1 MHRDGKHLAGH
12 LADAAVVRTHQ
23 EVVLHVDV
31 AVAVEDEL
39 QEASLA
45 VDLVAGLQ
53 HAQALLLRHAADNP
67 ERADGHVVV
76 VVETDETDGHKRAA
90 VHLKARL
97 NLLLTAELL
106 HAEANLLLLKGF
118 YNELGGMIRFHIG
131 SPF

>member
-1 MHRDGKHLAGH
+1 MANTSRPSRRC
-12 LADAAVVRTHQ
+12 AVVRTHSRKSYST
-23 EVVLHVDV
+23 LTSPSRSRTNFRKRL
-31 AVAVEDEL
+31 L
-39 QEASLA
+39 QLISLQASSTRRRFSF
-45 VDLVAGLQ
+45 GTPPT
-53 HAQALLLRHAADNP
+53 NP

-118 YNELGGMIRFHIG
+118 YNELGGMILFHIG